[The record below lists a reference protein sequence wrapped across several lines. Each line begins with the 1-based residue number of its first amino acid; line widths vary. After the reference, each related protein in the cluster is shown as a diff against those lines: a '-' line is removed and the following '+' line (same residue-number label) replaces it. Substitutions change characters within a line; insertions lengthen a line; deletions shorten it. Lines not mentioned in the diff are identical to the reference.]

1 MQLPSGLNHLI
12 GLLGV
17 RFPGAN
23 EDELNQLADQL
34 EKFAGALDSAQMTA
48 DKALAALHEVY
59 QGDSADRLSELWSTI
74 TKYSKTVTEICHT
87 VAKVLRAAAVV
98 VELAKTQSITQ
109 LFSIQAQLA
118 AASSTGPWSAAAVLR
133 MGREIMNQ
141 LLEAAVG
148 RLAQTIARPIED
160 MIVKAAQKI
169 APTPATGSNG
179 QGFSIDLAQ
188 LAECAA
194 GLRHGADDIE
204 SHGLS
209 FKRIVQSLKMG
220 ESGDKFGKLVIEAA
234 EKVLQTIAED
244 VLKRILASFRDTADK
259 MDKMAGN
266 LNENED
272 SNRTTLNSLT
282 SFAANPL
289 SPGTPSTGTLSA
301 TASSSLNGP
310 RLGGGDAGLAA
321 FAALMPKLGP
331 VGSRLGGGSGGGAGV
346 NTLGLKEP
354 LLPGGSHGGGSGGG
368 GAGSGSGS
376 GSGGGTGGPGGQ
388 AGGVGF
394 STRLGVPAGSLGGS
408 RSSTRIETQKS
419 AEGSANSGS
428 GSGSSP
434 STATNS
440 VNRAVPPGG
449 MMGAMA
455 MGHGGYGPVGG
466 SALRGAQ
473 RRGARAATGEGP
485 DDTAQG
491 GSGLIADD
499 PAAMYP
505 ALQLGRVSP
514 HRQPPSEEHDG
525 HHDDRYDDDFDLDL
539 DGIEDM
545 DGVNGFEAAE

>member
-1 MQLPSGLNHLI
+1 MELPSGLNHLI

-48 DKALAALHEVY
+48 DKALAMLHEVY

-74 TKYSKTVTEICHT
+74 TKYSKKITEICHT

-133 MGREIMNQ
+133 LGREIMNQ

-148 RLAQTIARPIED
+148 KLAQAITRPIED
-160 MIVKAAQKI
+160 MIVKAAEKVL
-169 APTPATGSNG
+169 PTPANNSNG

-194 GLRHGADDIE
+194 GLRRDADDIE
-204 SHGLS
+204 THGTN

-234 EKVLQTIAED
+234 EKILQTIAED
-244 VLKRILASFRDTADK
+244 VLKRILASFRDTAGK
-259 MDKMAGN
+259 MDKLAGN

-272 SNRTTLNSLT
+272 SNRTVLNSLT
-282 SFAANPL
+282 SLAANPL
-289 SPGTPSTGTLSA
+289 SPNATPTGA
-301 TASSSLNGP
+301 ASQLNGP
-310 RLGGGDAGLAA
+310 RIGGDAGLAA
-321 FAALMPKLGP
+321 FASLMPKLGP
-331 VGSRLGGGSGGGAGV
+331 TGSRAGGGGSRSGTS
-346 NTLGLKEP
+346 TLGLKDP
-354 LLPGGSHGGGSGGG
+354 VLPGGSHGGGSG
-368 GAGSGSGS
+368 SGSGS
-376 GSGGGTGGPGGQ
+376 GSGAGSTGGH
-388 AGGVGF
+388 GGVQGGGF
-394 STRLGVPAGSLGGS
+394 STRLAVP
-408 RSSTRIETQKS
+408 
-419 AEGSANSGS
+419 GS
-428 GSGSSP
+428 GSGSTRSSTRLETQTPTEGAAGSGSAGGSSP
-434 STATNS
+434 STTTNS
-440 VNRAVPPGG
+440 VNRSVPPG
-449 MMGAMA
+449 MMGGMA

-466 SALRGAQ
+466 SAGRGGQ
-473 RRGARAATGEGP
+473 RRGSGNRVSAEDPNAAAHP
-485 DDTAQG
+485 DG
-491 GSGLIADD
+491 IIADD

-514 HRQPPSEEHDG
+514 HRQAVSE
-525 HHDDRYDDDFDLDL
+525 HDDRYDDDFELDL
-539 DGIEDM
+539 DSVEDM

>member
-1 MQLPSGLNHLI
+1 MELPSGLNHLI

-34 EKFAGALDSAQMTA
+34 EKFAGALDGAQMTA
-48 DKALAALHEVY
+48 DKALALLHEVY
-59 QGDSADRLSELWSTI
+59 QGASADRLSELWSTI
-74 TKYSKTVTEICHT
+74 TKYSKKITEICHT

-98 VELAKTQSITQ
+98 VELAKTQSIAQ

-148 RLAQTIARPIED
+148 KLAETITRPIED
-160 MIVKAAQKI
+160 MIVKAAEKVL
-169 APTPATGSNG
+169 PTPANNSNG

-194 GLRHGADDIE
+194 GLRRDADDIE
-204 SHGLS
+204 THGTN

-259 MDKMAGN
+259 MDRMAGN

-272 SNRTTLNSLT
+272 SNRTVLNSLT
-282 SFAANPL
+282 SLAANPL
-289 SPGTPSTGTLSA
+289 SPNATIGGTHSQ
-301 TASSSLNGP
+301 LNAP
-310 RLGGGDAGLAA
+310 RIGGGDAGLAA

-331 VGSRLGGGSGGGAGV
+331 TGSRAGSGSGRSSGT

-354 LLPGGSHGGGSGGG
+354 VLKGGSH
-368 GAGSGSGS
+368 GSGSGS
-376 GSGGGTGGPGGQ
+376 GSGSDLGSGSGSAGGHGGVGAQ
-388 AGGVGF
+388 GGVGF
-394 STRLGVPAGSLGGS
+394 STRLAVPGSGS
-408 RSSTRIETQKS
+408 SGSAKSSTRLETQTS
-419 AEGSANSGS
+419 AEGTANSGS
-428 GSGSSP
+428 GGGSSP
-434 STATNS
+434 STTTNS
-440 VNRAVPPGG
+440 AGRSVPPG

-466 SALRGAQ
+466 SGLRGGQ
-473 RRGARAATGEGP
+473 RRGSGTRVSTEDPNATAHP
-485 DDTAQG
+485 DG
-491 GSGLIADD
+491 IIADD

-514 HRQPPSEEHDG
+514 HRQPVAEHDG
-525 HHDDRYDDDFDLDL
+525 RYDDDFELDL
-539 DGIEDM
+539 DTVDDM

>member
-1 MQLPSGLNHLI
+1 MAVELPSGLNHII

-17 RFPGAN
+17 RFPAAN

-34 EKFAGALDSAQMTA
+34 DKFAGALDGAQMTA
-48 DKALAALHEVY
+48 DKALTLLHEVY
-59 QGDSADRLSELWSTI
+59 QGESADKLSELWSTI
-74 TKYSKTVTEICHT
+74 TKYSKVIVETCQTVS
-87 VAKVLRAAAVV
+87 KVLRAAAVV

-148 RLAQTIARPIED
+148 KLAQTVTRPIED
-160 MIVKAAQKI
+160 MIEKAAQKI
-169 APTPATGSNG
+169 VPTPSNNSNG

-188 LAECAA
+188 LAQCAA
-194 GLRHGADDIE
+194 DLRRGADDIE
-204 SHGLS
+204 THGTS

-220 ESGDKFGKLVIEAA
+220 DSGDKFGKLVIEAA

-272 SNRTTLNSLT
+272 SNRTVLNSLT
-282 SFAANPL
+282 SLAANPL
-289 SPGTPSTGTLSA
+289 SPNA
-301 TASSSLNGP
+301 TATNGASAGASPALNGP

-321 FAALMPKLGP
+321 FAGLMPKLGP
-331 VGSRLGGGSGGGAGV
+331 IGSGLSGGRSGGSGL

-354 LLPGGSHGGGSGGG
+354 LVSGGHGGGASG
-368 GAGSGSGS
+368 GSGSGS
-376 GSGGGTGGPGGQ
+376 GSGAGGGTGGTGGQ
-388 AGGVGF
+388 GGGAFVP
-394 STRLGVPAGSLGGS
+394 RLSMPAGSLGNSGRGS
-408 RSSTRIETQKS
+408 SGTRIETQKS
-419 AEGSANSGS
+419 GEGSGGSGSGS

-440 VNRAVPPGG
+440 VGRGVPPGG
-449 MMGAMA
+449 MMGMAA

-466 SALRGAQ
+466 SGIRGASQ
-473 RRGARAATGEGP
+473 RRTNRTAEGDPENTASP
-485 DDTAQG
+485 DG
-491 GSGLIADD
+491 IIADELS
-499 PAAMYP
+499 AAMYP
-505 ALQLGRVSP
+505 NLQLGRVTP
-514 HRQPPSEEHDG
+514 QRKPESER
-525 HHDDRYDDDFDLDL
+525 DDRYDDDFELDLEELGDLDDL
-539 DGIEDM
+539 H
-545 DGVNGFEAAE
+545 

>member
-1 MQLPSGLNHLI
+1 MELPSGLNHLI

-48 DKALAALHEVY
+48 DKALALLHEVY

-74 TKYSKTVTEICHT
+74 TKYSKKITEICHT

-148 RLAQTIARPIED
+148 KLAETITRPIED
-160 MIVKAAQKI
+160 MIVKAAEKVL
-169 APTPATGSNG
+169 PTPANNSNG

-194 GLRHGADDIE
+194 GLRRDADDIE
-204 SHGLS
+204 THGTN

-244 VLKRILASFRDTADK
+244 VLRRILASFRDTADK

-272 SNRTTLNSLT
+272 SNRTVLNSLT
-282 SFAANPL
+282 SLAANPL
-289 SPGTPSTGTLSA
+289 SPNATTGGTLSQ
-301 TASSSLNGP
+301 LNGP
-310 RLGGGDAGLAA
+310 RIGGGDAGLAA
-321 FAALMPKLGP
+321 FAALMPKFGP
-331 VGSRLGGGSGGGAGV
+331 TGSRVSSGGSGGSSSGRSSGT

-354 LLPGGSHGGGSGGG
+354 VLNGGSHGSGSGS
-368 GAGSGSGS
+368 GADSGSGSGS
-376 GSGGGTGGPGGQ
+376 GSGS
-388 AGGVGF
+388 AGGHGGVGAQGGVGGF
-394 STRLGVPAGSLGGS
+394 STRLAVPGSGAGSTK
-408 RSSTRIETQKS
+408 SSTRLETQTS
-419 AEGSANSGS
+419 AEGAANSGS
-428 GSGSSP
+428 GGGSSP
-434 STATNS
+434 STTTNS
-440 VNRAVPPGG
+440 ASRSVPPG

-466 SALRGAQ
+466 SGIRGGQ
-473 RRGARAATGEGP
+473 RRGSGTRVDAEDPNATAHP
-485 DDTAQG
+485 DG
-491 GSGLIADD
+491 IIADD
-499 PAAMYP
+499 PAALYP

-514 HRQPPSEEHDG
+514 HRQPTSE
-525 HHDDRYDDDFDLDL
+525 HDDRYDDDFELDL
-539 DGIEDM
+539 DTVDDM

>member
-1 MQLPSGLNHLI
+1 MELPSGLNHLI

-34 EKFAGALDSAQMTA
+34 EKFAGALDNAQMTA
-48 DKALAALHEVY
+48 DKALAMLHEVY

-74 TKYSKTVTEICHT
+74 TKYSKKITEICHT

-133 MGREIMNQ
+133 LGREIMNQ

-148 RLAQTIARPIED
+148 KLAQAITRPIED
-160 MIVKAAQKI
+160 MIVKAAEKVL
-169 APTPATGSNG
+169 PTPANNSNG

-194 GLRHGADDIE
+194 GLRRDADDIE
-204 SHGLS
+204 THGTN

-234 EKVLQTIAED
+234 EKILQTIAED

-259 MDKMAGN
+259 MDKLAGN

-272 SNRTTLNSLT
+272 SNRTVLNSLT

-289 SPGTPSTGTLSA
+289 SPNATPTGA
-301 TASSSLNGP
+301 ASQLNGP
-310 RLGGGDAGLAA
+310 RIGGGDAGLAA
-321 FAALMPKLGP
+321 FASLMPKLGP
-331 VGSRLGGGSGGGAGV
+331 TGSRAGGGGSRGGTS
-346 NTLGLKEP
+346 TLGLKDP
-354 LLPGGSHGGGSGGG
+354 VLPGGSHG
-368 GAGSGSGS
+368 GSGS
-376 GSGGGTGGPGGQ
+376 GSGGGSGSGSGAGSTGGH
-388 AGGVGF
+388 GGVPGGF
-394 STRLGVPAGSLGGS
+394 STRLAVPGSGS
-408 RSSTRIETQKS
+408 GSTRSSTRLETQTPT
-419 AEGSANSGS
+419 EGAAGS
-428 GSGSSP
+428 GSAGGSSP

-440 VNRAVPPGG
+440 VNRSVPPG
-449 MMGAMA
+449 MMGGMA
-455 MGHGGYGPVGG
+455 MGHGSYGPVGG
-466 SALRGAQ
+466 SAVRGGQ
-473 RRGARAATGEGP
+473 RRGSGNRVSAEDPNAAAHP
-485 DDTAQG
+485 DG
-491 GSGLIADD
+491 IIADD

-514 HRQPPSEEHDG
+514 HRQPVSE
-525 HHDDRYDDDFDLDL
+525 HDDRYDDDFELDL
-539 DGIEDM
+539 DSVEDM

>member
-1 MQLPSGLNHLI
+1 MAVELPAGLNHLI

-34 EKFAGALDSAQMTA
+34 EKFAGSLDSAQMTA
-48 DKALAALHEVY
+48 DKALTLLHEVY

-74 TKYSKTVTEICHT
+74 TKYSKTITEICHT

-98 VELAKTQSITQ
+98 VEVAKTQSITQ

-148 RLAQTIARPIED
+148 KLAQTITRPIED
-160 MIVKAAQKI
+160 MIVKAAEKI
-169 APTPATGSNG
+169 APTPANNSNG

-194 GLRHGADDIE
+194 GLRRDADDIE
-204 SHGLS
+204 TNGTS

-244 VLKRILASFRDTADK
+244 VLTRILASFRDTADK

-266 LNENED
+266 LNENEE
-272 SNRTTLNSLT
+272 SNSTVLNSLT
-282 SFAANPL
+282 SFASVPL
-289 SPGTPSTGTLSA
+289 SPNATPGG
-301 TASSSLNGP
+301 TASALNSP

-321 FAALMPKLGP
+321 FASLMPKLGP
-331 VGSRLGGGSGGGAGV
+331 LGSGGGGGRSSGTS
-346 NTLGLKEP
+346 TLGLKEP
-354 LLPGGSHGGGSGGG
+354 SLPGSSHAAGSGSGSSS
-368 GAGSGSGS
+368 GSGSGS
-376 GSGGGTGGPGGQ
+376 GSGSTGGGAGSQ
-388 AGGVGF
+388 SGGVGF
-394 STRLGVPAGSLGGS
+394 STRLAVP
-408 RSSTRIETQKS
+408 
-419 AEGSANSGS
+419 GS
-428 GSGSSP
+428 GSGSAKSSTRLETQTSAEGPANSGSSGGSSP
-434 STATNS
+434 STVTNS
-440 VNRAVPPGG
+440 ANRSVPPG

-466 SALRGAQ
+466 SAIRGGQ
-473 RRGARAATGEGP
+473 RRSGNRVSAEDPNAAAHP
-485 DDTAQG
+485 DG
-491 GSGLIADD
+491 IIADD
-499 PAAMYP
+499 PATMFP

-514 HRQPPSEEHDG
+514 ERKPTSE
-525 HHDDRYDDDFDLDL
+525 HDDRYDDDFELDL
-539 DGIEDM
+539 DSVEDM
-545 DGVNGFEAAE
+545 DGVNGFEAVD